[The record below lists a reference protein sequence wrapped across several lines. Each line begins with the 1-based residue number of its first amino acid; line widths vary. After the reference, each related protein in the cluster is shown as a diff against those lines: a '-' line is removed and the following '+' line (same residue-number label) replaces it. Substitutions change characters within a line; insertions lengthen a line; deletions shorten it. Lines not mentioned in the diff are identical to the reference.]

1 MEPNQVLLYVMALTT
16 FVNIALL
23 LLERYPNF
31 IKSQRRIKFN
41 LKERIISSPKIR
53 KLVYDIAADLVP
65 RYRNAGV
72 EKGSEGL
79 LDYIEG
85 AVYNSIILG
94 ALTLIVSALLS
105 LIFKNMFMILMGLT
119 GFLTIFYPY
128 IDYLTIRGERDKA
141 INNELPFFAFTAYI
155 YQESGQNIDQTF
167 NHIAERN
174 IFRWIR
180 TESKIILTD
189 LMIHTQ
195 NLYASLRARS
205 STTKAKLYKRF
216 LDGYA
221 GLYATGGN
229 LLRYLEH
236 QIQIIKQDFKA
247 RNTSYIEK
255 ALMISEIN
263 LILTVI
269 LPTVIIGSTSI
280 GSQATLAF
288 QILMT
293 FFLLVYTFTI
303 VLVVEGIRP
312 KMGTGNVKLKP
323 KILEISLAITMSL
336 TFYLI
341 LNSIWLSTS
350 IFIITL
356 SLLYGYRGK
365 RRLKEIEGLE
375 EPLPN
380 FIRNIADYKAA
391 GKSIY
396 QGIALTVEE
405 NKYNGRFL
413 DLLNRIKNRLSFNA
427 TSVSSTTGIWLVDY
441 VFDNIDL
448 MQRSGGG
455 NTDTLME
462 LANLIED
469 TKAEK
474 ERVKKETSLATYLTY
489 LSPLL
494 FTFVTASIFALAE
507 IVSGNVT
514 EPQILSLTITQ
525 TQKEW
530 IYQMIIIATA
540 SNAFISKYIQEGTYE
555 NTIPIA
561 LALIIASACVLEM
574 EQITQI
580 IKNIVGGT

>member
-41 LKERIISSPKIR
+41 LKEKIISSPKIR

-105 LIFKNMFMILMGLT
+105 LIFKNMFMIFMGLT

-174 IFRWIR
+174 IFKWIR

-336 TFYLI
+336 TFYLL

-580 IKNIVGGT
+580 IKNVVGGT

>member
-1 MEPNQVLLYVMALTT
+1 M
-16 FVNIALL
+16 
-23 LLERYPNF
+23 
-31 IKSQRRIKFN
+31 
-41 LKERIISSPKIR
+41 
-53 KLVYDIAADLVP
+53 
-65 RYRNAGV
+65 
-72 EKGSEGL
+72 
-79 LDYIEG
+79 
-85 AVYNSIILG
+85 
-94 ALTLIVSALLS
+94 
-105 LIFKNMFMILMGLT
+105 
-119 GFLTIFYPY
+119 
-128 IDYLTIRGERDKA
+128 
-141 INNELPFFAFTAYI
+141 
-155 YQESGQNIDQTF
+155 
-167 NHIAERN
+167 
-174 IFRWIR
+174 
-180 TESKIILTD
+180 
-189 LMIHTQ
+189 
-195 NLYASLRARS
+195 YASLRARS

-336 TFYLI
+336 TFYLL

-356 SLLYGYRGK
+356 SLFYGYRGK